1 MNESELHF
9 TLDLFTFRR
18 LPVFMMNPNTLDI
31 ETQSSLVKKIE
42 LCLARSKPVTNYAQT
57 NIQLFNQLRQA
68 QYSETDLSYICNAY
82 QFAVQIFTGRF
93 RGSGKPFLSHLVGTA
108 SILASVHVP
117 INVITAGLLHAAY
130 IYGEYGTEEKGMTD
144 AKREQVRQAVGV
156 DTEELIAEYTALKW
170 NKSTIPAICDRLNTL
185 NATERQVLLVR
196 LANELEDHLDHGV
209 LYCGNAEQRRDYIR
223 SSLYLSIEM
232 AHKLGFP
239 TLAAALECNFRDT
252 CSIEIPAAVRTSRNS
267 SYLLTSN

>member
-9 TLDLFTFRR
+9 YLDLFTFVG
-18 LPVFMMNPNTLDI
+18 LPVFMINQNTLST
-31 ETQSSLVKKIE
+31 ETDSSLVKKIE
-42 LCLARSKPVTNYAQT
+42 LCLARSKPVTTYAQT
-57 NIQLFNQLRQA
+57 NIQLFNQLRLA
-68 QYSETDLSYICNAY
+68 HYSEAEISYIYNAY

-93 RGSGKPFLSHLVGTA
+93 RGSGKPFLSHLIGTG
-108 SILASVHVP
+108 SILASVHAP

-144 AKREQVRQAVGV
+144 AKREQVRQAVGIE
-156 DTEELIAEYTALKW
+156 TEELITEYTALKW
-170 NKSTIPAICDRLNTL
+170 NKNTISAIRARLNTL
-185 NATERQVLLVR
+185 DSTERQVLLIR

-209 LYCGNAEQRRDYIR
+209 LYCGNAEQRREYIR
-223 SSLYLSIEM
+223 SSLYLSVEM

-239 TLAAALECNFRDT
+239 NLAAALECNFRDT

-267 SYLLTSN
+267 SYLLTST